1 MRQINQS
8 DKPVNRPLS
17 RSRHFGFETRLDGHQ
32 SIAVAY
38 LSVIITNV
46 NIVVKTYPTLIFR
59 GMSRNESARHL
70 YHTHTS
76 TLFMTVQLR
85 FISKNG
91 GCEIRVYAQ
100 TSYWNVQR
108 GTKYVTSVSIHRATP
123 GGIPCN
129 QSHRVIGETSGG
141 YLIYDTI

>member
-1 MRQINQS
+1 M
-8 DKPVNRPLS
+8 VTVGY
-17 RSRHFGFETRLDGHQ
+17 F
-32 SIAVAY
+32 
-38 LSVIITNV
+38 SVIMTCAT
-46 NIVVKTYPTLIFR
+46 IVVKIYLALIFP